1 MTIRREDAERLAEE
15 IMETY
20 GKELGESRGNF
31 CEALMDPDK
40 DDPPMFIDY
49 DAGDLASAAP
59 VMSFEEWKQQQAEK
73 ALEDAPEEALE
84 EATEDVTIDSK
95 VIGKCRG
102 SRKIL
107 RRILILAATLI
118 LVLGLAVVAAEG
130 VKLKKSTLH
139 MEQDTGESTRIIDVD
154 NAEFDVEDF
163 RVTYV
168 PEEYELVEDQI
179 ISGNLRWISYQVNEI
194 EGIHVHIAKTDL
206 FGANVDNERADREE
220 VLVND
225 KQAYVFYDGDRN
237 FIVWQMGDCTLDVT
251 ASLSREELIAIASH
265 IYVN

>member
-20 GKELGESRGNF
+20 GKELGESRSNF

-73 ALEDAPEEALE
+73 ALEEALE
-84 EATEDVTIDSK
+84 EAPEDVTIDSK
-95 VIGKCRG
+95 VIESGRG
-102 SRKIL
+102 SKRML

-168 PEEYELVEDQI
+168 PEGYELVEDMVVGGNMKLFEYHSDERGGIQI
-179 ISGNLRWISYQVNEI
+179 HIS
-194 EGIHVHIAKTDL
+194 KTNT
-206 FGANVDNERADREE
+206 FGANVDNERSGREE
-220 VLVND
+220 VLIND
-225 KQAYVFYDGDRN
+225 NQAYMFYDDKTG
-237 FIVWQMGDCTLDVT
+237 FVIWQIGDCTLDV
-251 ASLSREELIAIASH
+251 SGRISQEELIEIASH
-265 IYVN
+265 IYVD